1 MQGFALH
8 SCGDLRIKDTR
19 VRFTGCGD
27 KILTIKSGIVRT
39 MLFSLVVVVSV
50 MQIRRLNQFNDSR
63 FQWV

>member
-1 MQGFALH
+1 M
-8 SCGDLRIKDTR
+8 DTR